1 MSPGIT
7 KRSMLNIR
15 PNVRVPVDPLS
26 PQGIP
31 TMFAA
36 PSTAHTAPTTFNKR
50 AMGCLRAAFLLSNVR
65 GQRPRRAERLR
76 RLAITVQ
83 LDFFELAI
91 PQAPDPPTIRR
102 DSNFSPL
109 PQSLVGSSGSS
120 LRRLARVAFL
130 L

>member
-1 MSPGIT
+1 
-7 KRSMLNIR
+7 MLNIR

-50 AMGCLRAAFLLSNVR
+50 AMGCLRAAFLLSDVR

-76 RLAITVQ
+76 RLVIRVR
-83 LDFFELAI
+83 LAFSERRI
-91 PQAPDPPTIRR
+91 PQPPNPQTIGSDP
-102 DSNFSPL
+102 NYSPFRH
-109 PQSLVGSSGSS
+109 SIGEITDSS
-120 LRRLARVAFL
+120 LSRWSRLS
-130 L
+130 

>member
-50 AMGCLRAAFLLSNVR
+50 AMGCLRAAFLLSDVR

-76 RLAITVQ
+76 RLVIRVR
-83 LDFFELAI
+83 LAFSERRI
-91 PQAPDPPTIRR
+91 PQPPNPQTIGSDPNY
-102 DSNFSPL
+102 SH
-109 PQSLVGSSGSS
+109 
-120 LRRLARVAFL
+120 LA
-130 L
+130 